1 MLYISELF
9 PYILINTVT
18 IHHIIILRHGNAAA
32 LVYFF
37 HDMRIEIW
45 SHDDILLLHLF
56 KILHGILEVA
66 LVEVM
71 FNQLGK
77 DVAQSDGFFNSLGVN
92 ELVTDLH
99 GRCAVVA
106 VERFSGLNEFL
117 DDADSLSHEGQF
129 HFFALAG

>member
-1 MLYISELF
+1 
-9 PYILINTVT
+9 
-18 IHHIIILRHGNAAA
+18 
-32 LVYFF
+32 
-37 HDMRIEIW
+37 MRIEIW
-45 SHDDILLLHLF
+45 SHDDILLLHF
-56 KILHGILEVA
+56 FEILHGILEVV
-66 LVEVM
+66 LVEVVLD
-71 FNQLGK
+71 QLGK

-129 HFFALAG
+129 HFFAVAG